1 MTTSS
6 VSLRC
11 RCGQL
16 RGTAQGVSADTGN
29 RLVCYCDDCQAYARY
44 LGSEGIVDRHGGT
57 DVFQMTPSQMRL
69 GAGAEHLCCVCLSQK
84 GLMRWYAG
92 CCRTPVA
99 NTLASPRVPFVG
111 VVHTFMDHAA
121 DGRSRDEVLGTPI
134 AFIHGRFAVGG
145 APPHVHASAPP
156 SLLVRSA
163 RLLLAAWVRGKARPS
178 PFFDPRSGAPVVPPR
193 VLTAAEREALS

>member
-1 MTTSS
+1 M
-6 VSLRC
+6 
-11 RCGQL
+11 
-16 RGTAQGVSADTGN
+16 SADTGN
-29 RLVCYCDDCQAYARY
+29 RLVCHCDDCQAYARY

-57 DVFQMTPSQMRL
+57 DVFQMTPSQLRIS
-69 GAGAEHLCCVCLSQK
+69 AGAEQLRCVRLSQK

-121 DGRSRDEVLGTPI
+121 DGRSRDEALGKPI

-145 APPHVHASAPP
+145 APSHVHASAPP

-163 RLLLAAWVRGKARPS
+163 RLVLAAWLRGKARPS

-193 VLTAAEREALS
+193 VLTAAERAEL